1 VFLFKE
7 IYMFIIKLIG
17 VTALGLVLA
26 LSGLSGL
33 TVADLEAQES
43 SATQGQPASVRA
55 AIEQHAG
62 KRVKLKLNSGQD
74 LEGKV
79 VSVSAEAVQ
88 IAELTGMEFFS
99 ATVALDQVAAV
110 IARTPTQ

>member
-1 VFLFKE
+1 
-7 IYMFIIKLIG
+7 MFIIKLIG
-17 VTALGLVLA
+17 VAALGLVLA

-33 TVADLEAQES
+33 SVGDIAAQE
-43 SATQGQPASVRA
+43 TQSEAGQSTSIRA
-55 AIEQHAG
+55 AIEQHLG

-79 VSVSAEAVQ
+79 VEVSDEVVNVT
-88 IAELTGMEFFS
+88 ELTGMEFFS

-110 IARTPTQ
+110 IARTPAQ